1 MRVADLATAQQE
13 PGTADKVGAMDTS
26 LLRRRHLRRRSTD
39 AEAALWFHLRGRRF
53 AGFKFRRQ
61 HPCGPF
67 ILDFFCAERLLA
79 VELDGG
85 QHFEPMA
92 QAYDARRT
100 SFLAARGI
108 TVLRFGSDKV
118 FLETHAVLA
127 VIAVSLGIDDPSP

>member
-1 MRVADLATAQQE
+1 
-13 PGTADKVGAMDTS
+13 MDRS
-26 LLRRRHLRRRSTD
+26 LLRRR
-39 AEAALWFHLRGRRF
+39 
-53 AGFKFRRQ
+53 

-67 ILDFFCAERLLA
+67 ILDFFCAERVLA

-85 QHFEPMA
+85 QHWQSMT

-100 SFLAARGI
+100 SFLVARGI

-118 FLETHAVLA
+118 FLEPHAVLA